1 MNIRKS
7 LNWLHRG
14 SKGSS
19 ISSSAFLY
27 VVGVVGV
34 VTLAVTAAFLQ
45 WTNEAAAAGKATQT
59 AASSIYFEENRGQ
72 FNDRVRYLVHGTTG
86 YSLFLTSTE
95 AVYVISEQTRVDRDR
110 KKTNEP
116 QIKKRSLSA
125 PRPERAVAVY
135 VRLAGAN
142 QRAVSEASFEQPHR
156 TNYLLGS
163 NKDEWVTGVPNYA
176 QVRTREVYPGVDL
189 VWRADTNG
197 ELSYDLNLGSDAE
210 QGQIAWEIEG
220 ADDVE
225 ITPEGG
231 LVVKTKFGDVHPKK
245 PITSRSSDG
254 NPITEGHYVLL
265 EKGKNGVFRVAFE
278 IAEHFPQETPKQAAP
293 EGTGGLQYST
303 YIGGGG
309 AEVGRQIAID
319 SAGNSYITSDTNF
332 TNFPTT
338 PGVFDPNYSG
348 TGYDAVVTKLNPA
361 GSALVYSTYLG
372 GTLSDQ
378 TTDIKIDAAGNAYVL
393 GVTVS
398 TDFPTTAGAFD
409 TTSDGTFVDSFVTK
423 LNADGTA
430 LIYSTYLGGAANDFA
445 YSLALNSDGN
455 VYVAG
460 IADSSDFPITAGVY
474 DSTPA
479 SDSFFIT
486 KLDPSG
492 ATLVYSTFLSQGG
505 TFDCNIAIDSAGNA
519 YVSGDTQHALF
530 PTTAGAFDTTFGGG
544 IFDGFVAK
552 LNPTGSALIY
562 STFLGGSG
570 GDAPN
575 EIVLDSLNN
584 AYVVG
589 YTSSSN
595 FPTTVGAYDTTYGN
609 NSDVFVT
616 KINPTGSAL
625 VYSTY
630 IGGTNTD
637 FGRGIALDSS
647 NNAYVTGYSSS
658 IAYPTTAGAVQ
669 TTLTDEDDVFVT
681 KLNVDGTSLL
691 YSTLIGAR
699 FDDSGYGIKVDA
711 AGTAYVT
718 GLTQELNFPT
728 TPGAFDR
735 SFNGNTEIFVL
746 KLVPAPAP
754 PPIPPSIPPGKLVF
768 YTNRD
773 GNSEIYSMN
782 SDGTT
787 PVRLTNDAGSDT
799 NPDVTNDGTK
809 ITFVSNRDGN
819 GEIYIMNADGTGQ
832 VRLTNNTT
840 FENFPVFNSDGTKIA
855 FIAVRDGGAAEVF
868 VMNSDG
874 TGQTALT
881 DNVEANTLPAFSPDG
896 TKIVFRSDRDG
907 NSEIYVMNVDGSNE
921 TRLTNTPEF
930 ESNPDYSPDGSKI
943 IYESKPTSDSS
954 NNEIFIMD
962 ADGTDPI
969 QLTLGHFSN
978 ESAPAFNP
986 DGTWVTFSSNFNA
999 LTGTDVYVVKADGSI
1014 DPVRLT
1020 NWAGNDSNSSWAPA
1034 PLTAAG
1040 VSVSGRV
1047 LTVEGRGV
1055 RGAVVSITDSTGQI
1069 RTATTGSLGVFRFD
1083 DIPTGENYIVTVR
1096 SRRFNFDTRVLQ
1108 VFDNLTD
1115 VDFVAGIF

>member
-1 MNIRKS
+1 MYIRES
-7 LNWLHRG
+7 LQKPRRRSING
-14 SKGSS
+14 S
-19 ISSSAFLY
+19 ISSKAVLCL
-27 VVGVVGV
+27 VAVAALAATA
-34 VTLAVTAAFLQ
+34 TLLQ
-45 WTNEAAAAGKATQT
+45 WPNGTSAAPKAKQP
-59 AASSIYFEENRGQ
+59 AASTVYFEENRGQ

-86 YSLFLTSTE
+86 YSLFLTNTE
-95 AVYVISEQTRVDRDR
+95 AVYVISEKPPIDRDR
-110 KKTNEP
+110 PKTNEP
-116 QIKKRSLSA
+116 RIKKRSLSA

-135 VRLAGAN
+135 MRLAGAN
-142 QRAVSEASFEQPHR
+142 QRAVSEASFEQAHR

-176 QVRTREVYPGVDL
+176 QVRTSGVYPGVDL
-189 VWRADTNG
+189 VWRADANG
-197 ELSYDLNLGSDAE
+197 DLSYDLEIGSGAE
-210 QGQIAWEIEG
+210 PGQMAWEIEG
-220 ADDVE
+220 ADGVE

-231 LVVKTKFGDVHPKK
+231 LVIKSKYGDVHPKK
-245 PITSRSSDG
+245 PIASRSSDG
-254 NPITEGHYVLL
+254 SPIMEGRYILL
-265 EKGKNGVFRVAFE
+265 ERSKTGAFRVGFE
-278 IAEHFPQETPKQAAP
+278 IAEHFPQEAPKQAAP
-293 EGTGGLQYST
+293 AGTGGLQYST

-309 AEVGRQIAID
+309 AEIGRQIAID
-319 SAGNSYITSDTNF
+319 SSGSSYVISDTNF

-348 TGYDAVVTKLNPA
+348 TGFDAVVAKLNPA
-361 GSALVYSTYLG
+361 GSGLVYSTHLG
-372 GTLSDQ
+372 GTLTDQ
-378 TTDIKIDAAGNAYVL
+378 PTDIKVDAAGNAYVS
-393 GVTVS
+393 GVTLS
-398 TDFPTTAGAFD
+398 TDFPTTAGAYD
-409 TTSDGTFVDSFVTK
+409 PTYNGTGVDSFVTK

-430 LIYSTYLGGAANDFA
+430 LVYSTYLGGAAAGDWA
-445 YSLALNSDGN
+445 YGLALNSDGN
-455 VYVAG
+455 VYVSG
-460 IADSSDFPITAGVY
+460 ISDSSDFPITAGVY

-479 SDSFFIT
+479 SDSFFVT
-486 KLDPSG
+486 KLDPAG
-492 ATLVYSTFLSQGG
+492 AALVYSTFLAAGG
-505 TFDCNIAIDSAGNA
+505 TFDCNIAIDTAGNA
-519 YVSGDTQHALF
+519 YVSGDTLSGLF

-544 IFDGFVAK
+544 LFDGFVAK
-552 LNPTGSALIY
+552 LNPTGSALVY

-570 GDAPN
+570 NDAPN

-584 AYVVG
+584 AYIVG
-589 YTSSSN
+589 YTSSTN
-595 FPTTVGAYDTTYGN
+595 FPTSPGAFDTTYGN
-609 NSDVFVT
+609 NNDVFVT
-616 KINPTGSAL
+616 KLNPTGSAI

-630 IGGTNTD
+630 IGGTNFD
-637 FGRGIALDSS
+637 VGRGIALDSS

-681 KLNVDGTSLL
+681 KLNVDGTALL

-711 AGTAYVT
+711 AGTAYVA

-735 SFNGNTEIFVL
+735 TFNGNTEIFVL

-754 PPIPPSIPPGKLVF
+754 PPTPPNIPPGKLVF

-773 GNSEIYSMN
+773 GNSEIYVMN
-782 SDGTT
+782 SDGTS

-799 NPDVTNDGTK
+799 NPDVSDDGTK
-809 ITFVSNRDGN
+809 ITFVSNRDGSG

-832 VRLTNNTT
+832 TRLTNNTT
-840 FENFPVFNSDGTKIA
+840 FDNFPVFNSDGTKIA

-874 TGQTALT
+874 TEQTALT

-921 TRLTNTPEF
+921 TRLTNTAAF
-930 ESNPDYSPDGSKI
+930 ESAPDYSPDGNKI
-943 IYESKPTSDSS
+943 IYESKPTSESS

-962 ADGTDPI
+962 ADGSDPI
-969 QLTLGHFSN
+969 QLTIGHFSN

-986 DGTWVTFSSNFNA
+986 DGTWVTFSSSFNA
-999 LTGTDVYVVKADGSI
+999 LTGTDVYVVKADGSV

-1020 NWAGNDSNSSWAPA
+1020 SWAGNDSNSSWAPA

-1047 LTVEGRGV
+1047 TTAEGRGV
-1055 RGAVVSITDSTGQI
+1055 RSAIVTITDDTGTT
-1069 RTATTGSLGVFRFD
+1069 RNVRTGSHGNFIFEDVEVGRTYIIGVH
-1083 DIPTGENYIVTVR
+1083 
-1096 SRRFNFDTRVLQ
+1096 SRRFTFTPQVVQ
-1108 VFDNLTD
+1108 VFDTLTGIS
-1115 VDFVAGIF
+1115 FVAGNF